1 MVKLFLPVPHPVW
14 KMIPKRNMFSNLF
27 HKIQSILARVNPNVF
42 VSSTW
47 FRWSWVET
55 TQDDFTRLAIFSG
68 SKVATSSPN
77 QSFRTKLTENI
88 RKYQP
93 TFNQPWFREIQE
105 SLRPYIKTIEN
116 TVFFFRSLCPPQK
129 SRQVEVMRVQCRAI
143 KDDVEGWATVSGTD
157 KQFPMNGTIGGLVLD
172 TAWYS
177 KQFLNFLRRLWLSL
191 RRYIWHPKSW
201 SVSKL
206 IFLAILKFLEAWSPS
221 KTSQL
226 EPFEPFEP
234 ESSQNRVA
242 RLDALKWW
250 GDPKV
255 ITHQMTCH
263 FRAGDLW
270 FWAAG
275 LR

>member
-116 TVFFFRSLCPPQK
+116 TVFFFSLIVPSPKIPPGRGDASPVPRHQRWCWGLGHRLRHGQTIPHEWHNWRFGTGYSMVQQTVSQFFEKAVTFFKTIYLAPKKLIRFQVDLSCDPEILGSVISLENK
-129 SRQVEVMRVQCRAI
+129 STWAIWAIWARVFSESGRQVRC
-143 KDDVEGWATVSGTD
+143 
-157 KQFPMNGTIGGLVLD
+157 P
-172 TAWYS
+172 
-177 KQFLNFLRRLWLSL
+177 
-191 RRYIWHPKSW
+191 
-201 SVSKL
+201 
-206 IFLAILKFLEAWSPS
+206 
-221 KTSQL
+221 
-226 EPFEPFEP
+226 
-234 ESSQNRVA
+234 
-242 RLDALKWW
+242 
-250 GDPKV
+250 
-255 ITHQMTCH
+255 
-263 FRAGDLW
+263 
-270 FWAAG
+270 
-275 LR
+275 